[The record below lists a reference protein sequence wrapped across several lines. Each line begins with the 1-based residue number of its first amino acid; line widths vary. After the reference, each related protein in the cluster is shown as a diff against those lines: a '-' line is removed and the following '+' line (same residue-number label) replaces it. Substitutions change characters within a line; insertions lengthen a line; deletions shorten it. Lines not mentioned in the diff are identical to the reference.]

1 MMTLT
6 FLSPER
12 KIAENVRVS
21 SVLLTGSEGQ
31 IEILPGHAE
40 MIGTLETGIFAY
52 TPEGGTVIRGA
63 ISTGFFEVKGD
74 HVKVM
79 AETSEAAG
87 EIDLARA
94 KSAQKKAEAALSDPH
109 LDQKLFRKYELKLQR
124 ALIRQQVAGLG
135 MHGETSH

>member
-21 SVLLTGSEGQ
+21 SVIVTGSEGQ

-40 MIGTLETGIFAY
+40 MIGTLEPGFFSY
-52 TPEGGTVIRGA
+52 TPEGSAAIRGV
-63 ISTGFFEVKGD
+63 ISTGFFEVKND
-74 HVKVM
+74 QIKVM
-79 AETSEAAG
+79 AETSETAG
-87 EIDLARA
+87 EIDVARA

-109 LDQKLFRKYELKLQR
+109 IDQRLFRKYELKLQR
-124 ALIRQQVAGLG
+124 ALIRQQVAALE
-135 MHGETSH
+135 HGNISH